1 MITIC
6 SSRISPTTE
15 LLLCDLQYEIA
26 PYLASK
32 SFGNGGGSVFSQD
45 SKNNGSRTNTANL
58 VLRHDRSELL
68 VKAIGPTAESSGNGG
83 GSLSKN
89 TLKTIRI
96 DGMS

>member
-1 MITIC
+1 MITIS

-15 LLLCDLQYEIA
+15 LLLYDLQYEIA

-32 SFGNGGGSVFSQD
+32 SFGNGGGSVVSQD
-45 SKNNGSRTNTANL
+45 SGNDGSRANTATP
-58 VLRHDRSELL
+58 VLRHDRSVLL